1 MLWIKYGAYAGILG
15 GTVYLLLLF
24 AFGDSLAGRSRISW
38 IVQLE
43 MAVFMILLG
52 LMNWEAR
59 TGGSSTYLGAVGW
72 IGLIVVIV
80 TVLIG
85 FKWR

>member
-1 MLWIKYGAYAGILG
+1 MLWIEYGAYAGILG
-15 GTVYLLLLF
+15 GALYLLLLF
-24 AFGDSLAGRSRISW
+24 AFRDSLAGRSRISW

-52 LMNWEAR
+52 LMTWEAR
-59 TGGSSTYLGAVGW
+59 TSGSSTYVGAVGW
-72 IGLIVVIV
+72 IWLVVVIV